1 MIKNRYQVW
10 TSDMVIGAAIV
21 IIGVVATLVRWNIL
35 VMKWSVTMPPLV
47 VHLWPLLLI
56 GIGVLLVFEYEEQR
70 EMRERQYLRNGERQ

>member
-21 IIGVVATLVRWNIL
+21 IIGIVATLVRWNIL